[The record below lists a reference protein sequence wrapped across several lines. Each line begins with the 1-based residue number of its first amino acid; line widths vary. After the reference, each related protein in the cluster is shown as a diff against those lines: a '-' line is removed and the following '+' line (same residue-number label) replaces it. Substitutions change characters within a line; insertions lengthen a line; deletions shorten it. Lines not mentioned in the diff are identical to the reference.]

1 MVEWPKTH
9 QFNLNIK
16 KIYIPNIQ
24 IYIPKDKMI
33 MQNTQQ
39 KNFLNNFFI
48 LKIKNNYKSIMKK
61 MNNSIKNGQR
71 IKISI

>member
-1 MVEWPKTH
+1 
-9 QFNLNIK
+9 
-16 KIYIPNIQ
+16 
-24 IYIPKDKMI
+24 MI